1 VESIRST
8 LGGDL
13 TLLQRFY
20 AITLEGE
27 ERKWRLILKPVDP
40 KMLELI
46 SEIRIGGS
54 RSQIDSIEFFESGGD
69 RSVMTITRD
78 VP

>member
-1 VESIRST
+1 M
-8 LGGDL
+8 
-13 TLLQRFY
+13 Q
-20 AITLEGE
+20 
-27 ERKWRLILKPVDP
+27 
-40 KMLELI
+40 ELI

-54 RSQIDSIEFFESGGD
+54 RRRIDSIEFFESGGD